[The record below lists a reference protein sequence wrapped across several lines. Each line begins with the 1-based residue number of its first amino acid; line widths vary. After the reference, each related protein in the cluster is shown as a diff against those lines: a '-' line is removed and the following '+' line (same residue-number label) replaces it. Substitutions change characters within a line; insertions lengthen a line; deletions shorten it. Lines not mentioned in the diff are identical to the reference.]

1 MSEQMSLTRYE
12 AAREALAE
20 AVRVDEVQQVR
31 NAGLQMKAYARIAK
45 DRKLQADAA
54 AIVIRAER
62 KLGVLI
68 QSAKETGQLGIG
80 RPSRSNVAGKPDP
93 EDADDG
99 GEMENGSSAE
109 PFTRATLSEA
119 GIDKKLSMR
128 AQNWARMGDAD
139 FEAKLQE
146 VRDRIES
153 TGAAVVN
160 PQKDLK
166 TADKK
171 ARRAEREAE
180 LGARQRALPD
190 KVFGVIYAD
199 PEWRFEPY
207 SRETGLDRAADNH
220 YPTSELDEIMARP
233 VIDIAAPDSVLFL
246 WATAPMLP
254 QALAVMAAWGFA
266 YKSHVI
272 WHKTGATGTGY
283 WFRSEHELLLVGTRG
298 DVPAPAPGTQWP
310 SILSEAP
317 GAHSAKPE
325 GAYRLIEA
333 YYPNLPRI
341 ELNARQARAGWE
353 AWGYEAP
360 EQNSPEGE
368 SSTAREASGGK
379 RTEQSEMRS
388 LQQGPEAAPHTH
400 SNSPD
405 DQADRG
411 GPDPHVSAASSP
423 THGRPAGP
431 GQRTATPDGAI
442 AADPWEGT
450 AAAGEGETGQEIVLP
465 FADVPPGELTTQ
477 QKNAIIRAGYG
488 QNAPVALLAARTG
501 LSRDSVKQRARTM
514 KLGSRERQRSMA
526 SAFATQQQRARR
538 EAKQ

>member
-99 GEMENGSSAE
+99 GEIENGSSAE

-139 FEAKLQE
+139 FEARLQE
-146 VRDRIES
+146 VRDKIES

-171 ARRAEREAE
+171 ARRTAREAE
-180 LGARQRALPD
+180 LAAKQLALPD
-190 KVFGVIYAD
+190 KVYGVILAD
-199 PEWRFEPY
+199 PEWQFEPY

-220 YPTSELDEIMARP
+220 YPTSSLEEIKARQVP
-233 VIDIAAPDSVLFL
+233 AIAARDSVLFL
-246 WATAPMLP
+246 WATVPMLP
-254 QALAVMAAWGFA
+254 QALDVMAAWGFD
-266 YKSHVI
+266 YKSHVV
-272 WHKTGATGTGY
+272 WHKKGHKGTGY
-283 WFRSEHELLLVGTRG
+283 WFINEHELLLVGTRG
-298 DVPAPAPGTQWP
+298 DLPAPAPGTQWP
-310 SILSEAP
+310 SIISEAP
-317 GAHSAKPE
+317 GPHSAKPQSSIK
-325 GAYRLIEA
+325 LIEE
-333 YYPNLPRI
+333 YFPNLPKI
-341 ELNARQARAGWE
+341 ELNARQARAGWD

-360 EQNSPEGE
+360 DSSQTKETTGNAATASDSESASDGGSGVSSSASRAAGSP
-368 SSTAREASGGK
+368 
-379 RTEQSEMRS
+379 
-388 LQQGPEAAPHTH
+388 AP
-400 SNSPD
+400 NSPD

-423 THGRPAGP
+423 L
-431 GQRTATPDGAI
+431 I

-465 FADVPPGELTTQ
+465 FAGVAPADLTTE

-488 QNAPVALLAARTG
+488 QNVPIAILMAATG
-501 LSRDSVKQRARTM
+501 LSDDSVKSRAKRM

-538 EAKQ
+538 EAAQ